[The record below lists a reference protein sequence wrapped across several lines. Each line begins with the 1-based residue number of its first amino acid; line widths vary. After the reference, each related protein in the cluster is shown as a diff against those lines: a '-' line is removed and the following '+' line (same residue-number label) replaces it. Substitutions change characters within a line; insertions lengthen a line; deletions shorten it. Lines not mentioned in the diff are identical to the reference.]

1 MGSAK
6 RGDTSVAKSGKP
18 INVVH
23 MSSTFAP
30 SLTTTIIFRCL
41 GSHDCYR
48 KKRSSFANGRTYEKQ
63 YGGRFVRHLA
73 YHQVEESWYRELS
86 QNAILRV
93 HMSLCLAYALVKN
106 QALGLD

>member
-1 MGSAK
+1 MIVIEK
-6 RGDTSVAKSGKP
+6 RGLHLPMDEHMKS
-18 INVVH
+18 N
-23 MSSTFAP
+23 M
-30 SLTTTIIFRCL
+30 
-41 GSHDCYR
+41 
-48 KKRSSFANGRTYEKQ
+48 RTYEKQ

-93 HMSLCLAYALVKN
+93 RMSLCLAYALVKN